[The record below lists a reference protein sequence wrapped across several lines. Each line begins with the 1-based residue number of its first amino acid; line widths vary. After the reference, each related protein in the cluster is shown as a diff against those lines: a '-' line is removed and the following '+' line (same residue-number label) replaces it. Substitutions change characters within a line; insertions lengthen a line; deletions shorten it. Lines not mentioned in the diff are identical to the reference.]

1 MRNKTTQLSKTK
13 RKKTSSRT
21 HSSKIASRAFKQV
34 ANQQIIIAAPTKF
47 AWHHRLGKSFC
58 LHWPLF
64 FVVVAAALM
73 RLTFLHHLPWGLNRD
88 EAALAYNAYLLEQTG
103 TDEWQR
109 SYPVTLESF
118 GDYKLPGYTYV
129 LLALFKFLPADDLVV
144 RLPSAIGDIA
154 LVIISYSLIMLL
166 VKKKSFALL
175 AASMVAFNPVFIW
188 YSRGAWE
195 ANLGL
200 AYFAMAILIVFFRAQ
215 KNSWRPLS
223 LLSVFVLLLLSFF
236 TYNTPLLIAVMLWFL
251 LPWLFNQKPA
261 KTFTFPLMLVSAI
274 AIVVSALLLFPANS
288 QKNGI
293 TLFSDATTHYQ
304 YTLYRQNLSS
314 TALPFFGNKVVYL
327 AGLIAKNVLATFS
340 LSFWRHSGSHEWHQL
355 PDSSIFNAPTIIC
368 IYLMLFFIFTAW
380 LLELFTERK
389 IIAFARSYELK
400 ILVLVL
406 LTSLP
411 AAITADAPHV
421 TRSLVLFWLLVL
433 LAACVGNFFVL
444 RVQAYQP
451 LDNSPLVRLRQ
462 WWIQSPFIIFLVL
475 VIAFSGAAYWSDYR
489 TILTKRNLYHGGLAT
504 VLSSD
509 DPPTLIVN
517 SLYSNRAYQYIQLAW
532 ETKMPPEKFYRTLVR
547 ESASPNGIKAV
558 SDLAQY
564 HFLDPEVD
572 WWPNWQVI
580 DFNLVTQRWEK
591 KINP

>member
-1 MRNKTTQLSKTK
+1 MRKKTTQAKKNKRQKT
-13 RKKTSSRT
+13 TPRT
-21 HSSKIASRAFKQV
+21 HAKLVNKALKQ
-34 ANQQIIIAAPTKF
+34 AINQQWYLAISAKLP
-47 AWHHRLGKSFC
+47 WYQRLSNSFC
-58 LHWPLF
+58 AHWPLF
-64 FVVVAAALM
+64 FIVMAAALM

-109 SYPVTLESF
+109 SYPVTFESF
-118 GDYKLPGYTYV
+118 GDYKLPGYIYT
-129 LLALFKFLPADDLVV
+129 LLALFKFLPANDFLV
-144 RLPSAIGDIA
+144 RLPSAVGGIA

-166 VKKKSFALL
+166 MKKKSFALL

-188 YSRGAWE
+188 YARGAWE
-195 ANLGL
+195 ANLAL
-200 AYFAMAILIVFFRAQ
+200 AYFAMAILIVFYRAQ
-215 KNSWRPLS
+215 KDSWRPLS
-223 LLSVFVLLLLSFF
+223 LLLFFIFLLLSFF
-236 TYNTPLLIAVMLWFL
+236 TYNTPLLISLLIWSL
-251 LPWLFNQKPA
+251 LPWLFNHKPGKQFRA
-261 KTFTFPLMLVSAI
+261 PLMLVSALAIVI
-274 AIVVSALLLFPANS
+274 AIVLLLPVNA

-293 TLFSDATTHYQ
+293 TVFSDATIHHQ
-304 YTLYRQNLSS
+304 YTLYRQNLSPA
-314 TALPFFGNKVVYL
+314 TLPFLGNKGVYL
-327 AGLIAKNVLATFS
+327 ASIIGKNILATFS
-340 LSFWRHSGSHEWHQL
+340 LPFWRHSGSHEWHQL

-368 IYLMLFFIFTAW
+368 IYLMLFFLFTAW

-389 IIAFARSYELK
+389 IIAFARSRELK
-400 ILVLVL
+400 ILALVL

-411 AAITADAPHV
+411 AAITADAPHA
-421 TRSLVLFWLLVL
+421 TRSLILFWLLVL

-451 LDNSPLVRLRQ
+451 LDNSPLGHWRQ
-462 WWIQSPFIIFLVL
+462 WWVQSPFIIFLVL
-475 VIAFSGAAYWSDYR
+475 VIALSGATYWHDYR
-489 TILTKRNLYHGGLAT
+489 SILSKRNLYHGGLGA
-504 VLSSD
+504 LLNSN

-532 ETKMPPEKFYRTLVR
+532 ETKMPAEKFYRTLVR

-580 DFNLVTQRWEK
+580 DFNLTTQRWEK
-591 KINP
+591 KTNP